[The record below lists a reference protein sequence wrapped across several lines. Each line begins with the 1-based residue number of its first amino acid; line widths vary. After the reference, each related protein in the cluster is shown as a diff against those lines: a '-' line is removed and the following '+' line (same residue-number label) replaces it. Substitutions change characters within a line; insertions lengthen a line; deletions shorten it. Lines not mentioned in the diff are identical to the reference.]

1 MTSEYTPTTDDLRLA
16 YENHRGLCLAETMR
30 DQGDSFIPGVE
41 AGEDFDRWLAAHDA
55 EVAAKALDD
64 FAAHVTPD
72 GDPSDCTT
80 IYDPYDVAEMALAR
94 AAGIREG
101 AK

>member
-1 MTSEYTPTTDDLRLA
+1 MSEYTPTTDDLRLA

-55 EVAAKALDD
+55 EVAAKALEDAADHVSGIDGRRDD
-64 FAAHVTPD
+64 AARD
-72 GDPSDCTT
+72 W
-80 IYDPYDVAEMALAR
+80 LRAR
-94 AAGIREG
+94 AAGIRG
-101 AK
+101 KS